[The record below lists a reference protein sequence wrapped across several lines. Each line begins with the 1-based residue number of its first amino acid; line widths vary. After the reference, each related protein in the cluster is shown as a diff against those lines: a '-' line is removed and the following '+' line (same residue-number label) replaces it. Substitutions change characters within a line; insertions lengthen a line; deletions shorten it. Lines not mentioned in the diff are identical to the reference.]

1 MVKNYTLGI
10 LLPIIYIGAFE
21 RVLFFHQCAAQG
33 PCDRRTRA
41 LLFICCKFQQVK
53 VRFVVQGYKNYY
65 NFQIYPTQTPLPTAS
80 ILEALVEISSCFSLN
95 DSSVCCTSLQNKLQT
110 LFLGVQNHVLC
121 LSIIEGKISQQL
133 DKSKFGLL
141 CKATKMITT
150 FVFTPLKT
158 RFPVSL
164 L

>member
-1 MVKNYTLGI
+1 
-10 LLPIIYIGAFE
+10 
-21 RVLFFHQCAAQG
+21 
-33 PCDRRTRA
+33 
-41 LLFICCKFQQVK
+41 
-53 VRFVVQGYKNYY
+53 VQGYKKYY
-65 NFQIYPTQTPLPTAS
+65 NFQIYPPQNTLLTAS
-80 ILEALVEISSCFSLN
+80 ILEAQIKNSSCFSLKE
-95 DSSVCCTSLQNKLQT
+95 SSVFRASLQNKLQT